1 MIRSLSPIRRLE
13 WMSIVFALFVFAGT
27 GSAEEIPRWVEG
39 GGSSE
44 AFQPDRYLT
53 GFGKAEGKQDAL
65 ESAKQQ
71 ATSDLARQISVQ
83 IESNVV
89 DITRESNGRYENDL
103 TSQIRATSD
112 IRIEGIRF
120 ETFRKKKSGHSNTKR
135 SRRRCETIRSIV
147 PPRSLPESDPAAQ
160 QATPTLRPT
169 SQAPRSYTRDGRR
182 SRARHLQPE
191 SRQ

>member
-53 GFGKAEGKQDAL
+53 GFGQAEGKQDAL

-120 ETFRKKKSGHSNTKR
+120 ETIRKKKVWALEH
-135 SRRRCETIRSIV
+135 EAI
-147 PPRSLPESDPAAQ
+147 AA
-160 QATPTLRPT
+160 AMRNK
-169 SQAPRSYTRDGRR
+169 APRSYTRDGRR